1 MHAKLGTDPGRVR
14 RDWDAGRSPGTWA
27 TSRLPGRLHPVS
39 RARPRHGR
47 WRPVPGGPGNGASRG
62 RAGAVRRRQAAVRD
76 GHQRPAVVGGEGEL
90 QDAGPGPRACPSE
103 WLARSPAL
111 LSGGA
116 HGGTDASLCRC
127 RHRASW
133 KVGAQG
139 PEPGRFRQTNS
150 DYGRTSGDWMRWKD
164 ASSGDPLGSVR
175 GRPNLVI
182 TLLSKRV
189 IALTLSPARVMTK
202 RPKMWATPEVGSWR

>member
-1 MHAKLGTDPGRVR
+1 MAPAEGVPAPFAAGRPLCAMTTSVPLSWTVRVSSRTLVPGRVLVLQNG
-14 RDWDAGRSPGTWA
+14 WLVHLRS
-27 TSRLPGRLHPVS
+27 
-39 RARPRHGR
+39 
-47 WRPVPGGPGNGASRG
+47 
-62 RAGAVRRRQAAVRD
+62 
-76 GHQRPAVVGGEGEL
+76 
-90 QDAGPGPRACPSE
+90 
-103 WLARSPAL
+103 
-111 LSGGA
+111 SGGA

-139 PEPGRFRQTNS
+139 REPGRFWQTNS
-150 DYGRTSGDWMRWKD
+150 DYGRTSGDWMRRKD